1 MTTVNFHFHCLTDKV
16 GDKKCLL
23 YLQPIGSDTTQAK
36 DYEYF
41 AWQNFHPAKGSHN
54 SIPLQTVYSAGVA
67 KYPTTDFNEYT
78 DPVGLDLGQAKKV
91 INTNESDPHFSS
103 DNKSIPAG
111 LVGVYNACITPDNDL
126 SVIWYVNGNKVVTT
140 NNTDGSK
147 MVPMDTSEFELK
159 QTLYV
164 NLATYD
170 SEATYNIQTI
180 SQMFSFPFKNDDT
193 DLYFEI
199 DFKDGLVVNPTSSQ
213 AHLQSFVRSARFQG
227 TPPIQ
232 ATKDDVVFSGH
243 GAIEAGQGNTTVPKG
258 VKFVVLAPPAASVSN
273 DLCQA
278 VENGSAISGLLIVSP
293 TTKEKSPTNPLIYQ
307 AGSSCPNYV
316 LHPINPGWLKPR
328 VPHLMGVTQK
338 TPLSDLWNRVTP
350 FIKDGKTITV
360 YWAACTALGGA
371 TNPVVIAAP

>member
-1 MTTVNFHFHCLTDKV
+1 MTTVNFHFHCLTDQV

-23 YLQPIGSDTTQAK
+23 FLQPIGSDTTQAK

-54 SIPLQTVYSAGVA
+54 TTVLQTVYSAGVA
-67 KYPTTDFNEYT
+67 KYPTTDFGEYT

-91 INTNESDPHFSS
+91 INTNGSDPHFSS
-103 DNKSIPAG
+103 DTTSIPAD
-111 LVGVYNACITPDNDL
+111 LVGVYNACTTPDNDL

-140 NNTDGSK
+140 NNTADSK
-147 MVPMDTSEFELK
+147 MLPNDTSEFELK

-164 NLATYD
+164 TLATYD

-180 SQMFSFPFKNDDT
+180 SRMFTFPFKNDDT

-199 DFKDGLVVNPTSSQ
+199 DYKDGLVVNQTSSQ
-213 AHLQSFVRSARFQG
+213 AYLKSFVRSARFQG
-227 TPPIQ
+227 TPLIK

-243 GAIEAGQGNTTVPKG
+243 GAIEQVQGNTTVPKG
-258 VKFVVLAPPAASVSN
+258 VKLVVLAPPAASVSN

-278 VENGSAISGLLIVSP
+278 VEFGSAISSLLIVSP
-293 TTKEKSPTNPLIYQ
+293 KTKETSPTNPVIYQ

-316 LHPINPGWLKPR
+316 LSPIDPGWLKAG

-338 TPLSDLWNRVTP
+338 TPLSDLWSRVEQ

-371 TNPVVIAAP
+371 TNPVVTAAP